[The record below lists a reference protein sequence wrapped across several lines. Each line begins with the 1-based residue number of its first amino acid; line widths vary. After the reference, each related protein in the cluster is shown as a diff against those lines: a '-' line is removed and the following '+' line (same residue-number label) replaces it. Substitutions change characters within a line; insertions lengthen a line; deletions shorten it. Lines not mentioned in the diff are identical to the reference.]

1 MAPGGLQSL
10 RSKHLDPP
18 ALKPLGL
25 PPVSHF
31 VTMPSTQ
38 TMQLRKQAV
47 SVRGDTCL
55 EPKLP
60 SSPM

>member
-1 MAPGGLQSL
+1 MAPGGLQPL
-10 RSKHLDPP
+10 HSKHLDPP
-18 ALKPLGL
+18 PPKPLDL
-25 PPVSHF
+25 PPGSHF